1 MIKGYQDG
9 KTALKFLIT
18 TLFVCVLVG
27 YSIFQAHKLVTG
39 PVIDVD
45 LPEQAVVTGSG
56 MLKLQ
61 GMASNIA
68 FIALNDNPIYIDE
81 EGAFS
86 ENLLLYPGYNI
97 IKLYGKDKFGKT
109 LTRLVEVTYRP

>member
-18 TLFVCVLVG
+18 ALFVCVLVG
-27 YSIFQAHKLVTG
+27 YSIFQVHKIVTG
-39 PVIDVD
+39 PTIAVD
-45 LPEQAVVTGSG
+45 LPEQAVITGAG

-61 GMASNIA
+61 GVASNIA
-68 FIALNDNPIYIDE
+68 FISLNDNPIYIDE
-81 EGAFS
+81 KGAFS

-97 IKLYGKDKFGKT
+97 VKLFGKDKFGKT
-109 LTRLVEVTYRP
+109 LTRLVEVTYQP

>member
-18 TLFVCVLVG
+18 ALFVCLLVG
-27 YSIFQAHKLVTG
+27 YSAFQVHKIVTG
-39 PVIDVD
+39 PVIDVA
-45 LPEQAVVTGSG
+45 LPEQAVVTGTG

-68 FIALNDNPIYIDE
+68 YITLNDNPIYIDE

-97 IKLYGKDKFGKT
+97 IKLFGRDKFGKT
-109 LTRLVEVTYRP
+109 LTRLVEVTYKP